1 MGRGEMSTVCVMALG
16 WGLRYTKGTWDVW
29 GSLENGIEGSRVLSV
44 LLKLRGSGVLVFKGI
59 ASHGIFGKCLKF
71 LLERE
76 LEGSLPSSLL
86 PVPWLTSGHSF
97 LPMRHHCGA

>member
-1 MGRGEMSTVCVMALG
+1 MSFF
-16 WGLRYTKGTWDVW
+16 
-29 GSLENGIEGSRVLSV
+29 
-44 LLKLRGSGVLVFKGI
+44 LLKLRASGALVFSSI

-86 PVPWLTSGHSF
+86 PVPWLRSGHSF
-97 LPMRHHCGA
+97 LPTRHHCGA